1 MWEVG
6 SPETA
11 TEEYSRLISQRA
23 RLIEALG
30 SRYIVTGTVTGY
42 TFSHES
48 KDGKD
53 SFKSGFVLLL
63 SGYGQGEKP
72 AVADG
77 KAIESMKYPLLFYID
92 RNYKF
97 ETRILELGEPDKHG
111 KVKDIYINCG
121 EDIGIMWGD
130 LFRVMLETKERGV
143 RHVGT

>member
-1 MWEVG
+1 M
-6 SPETA
+6 
-11 TEEYSRLISQRA
+11 
-23 RLIEALG
+23 
-30 SRYIVTGTVTGY
+30 
-42 TFSHES
+42 
-48 KDGKD
+48 
-53 SFKSGFVLLL
+53 LLL
-63 SGYGQGEKP
+63 SGYDILTGKRLSPEEIKLSVQGKKP

-97 ETRILELGEPDKHG
+97 ETRILELGEPDKRG
-111 KVKDIYINCG
+111 KVKDIYINRG